1 MTLRFIDTKLNDC
14 KIIEPKVFTDK
25 RGFFLETYQ
34 KRNYSKH
41 LDGFEFKQ
49 DNHSHSFKNVLRGL
63 HFQLKNP
70 QGKLV
75 RVVNGAVFDVV
86 VDLRKQSSTFSQWD
100 GIILSE
106 DNNRQLWIPPGF
118 AHGFLVLSDEVD
130 FEYKCTD
137 YYNPNDEAC
146 ILWNDPFLNIEWPIK
161 NPILSEKDKK
171 GNLFQDINA

>member
-1 MTLRFIDTKLNDC
+1 MTLSLIDTKLNNC
-14 KIIEPKVFTDK
+14 KIIEPKVYADK

-34 KRNYSKH
+34 KRNYSK
-41 LDGFEFKQ
+41 LIDGLEFKQ

-75 RVVNGAVFDVV
+75 RVINGAVLDVV
-86 VDLRKQSSTFSQWD
+86 VDLRKDSSTFSQWD

-106 DNNRQLWIPPGF
+106 DNNRQLWVPPGF

-130 FEYKCTD
+130 FVYKCTD
-137 YYNPNDEAC
+137 YYDPNDEEC
-146 ILWNDPFLNIEWPIK
+146 ILWNDPYLNIEWPIK

-171 GNLFQDINA
+171 GNLFQDIYA